1 MRVKKIMKLQTKLT
15 ILIII
20 VVFISISIII
30 FFITSWMTSNIES
43 EVKTNIMNV
52 AEIVAHSPEIKE
64 ALEIKDENKIIG
76 VEINTILKTVDQ
88 IEYIIVVGMDG
99 VRYSHPDPKLI
110 GAKFVGG
117 DEYKALKN
125 GETYISEATGTLGKS
140 LRAFTPIYN
149 MNNNKQIGFVAV
161 GTLTQSIEKSKHEAI
176 MYLIFIT
183 LGALTVGIIGAFL
196 LAQNIKKTLL
206 GLEPEEITKLYNEK
220 MSIIDAI
227 HEGLV
232 AIDKHGQITLINDSA
247 FKILQLEN
255 KYDKNQII
263 GQKMDALFP
272 TTRLLSI
279 TELGV
284 PEYDKEQ
291 NINNT
296 LIMTNRVPIK
306 YKNKVIGAIA
316 TFRDKTEITNLAEEL
331 TGVKQILEAL
341 RANNHEFM
349 NKLHVILGLIHIG
362 ELEEA
367 KKYIT
372 NITEKK
378 QKLLSEVTNKIK
390 NPTIA
395 ALLLGKF
402 SRAKELKVNLFIDE
416 ATNLESGL
424 KNISNNVLV
433 TIIGNLIENA
443 LEAACKSLK
452 EDRYVN
458 VSIQEEPKEI
468 KILITDSG
476 IGIEKEYINTIFQ
489 RGYTTKTGSS
499 GVGLSLVKDAID
511 NLKGEITVASQLNE
525 GTIITVILPI

>member
-1 MRVKKIMKLQTKLT
+1 MKLQTKLT

-30 FFITSWMTSNIES
+30 FFVTSLITSNIES

-52 AEIVAHSPEIKE
+52 AKIVAHSPGIKK
-64 ALEIKDENKIIG
+64 ALEIKDENKVIE
-76 VEINTILKTVDQ
+76 VEVDTLLKVVDQ

-99 VRYSHPDPKLI
+99 IRYSHPDPRLI
-110 GAKFVGG
+110 GETFVGG
-117 DEYKALKN
+117 DEDRTLKN
-125 GETYISEATGTLGKS
+125 GETYISEATGTLGRS
-140 LRAFTPIYN
+140 LRAFTPIYD
-149 MNNNKQIGFVAV
+149 NNKQIGFVAV
-161 GTLTQSIEKSKHEAI
+161 GTLTQSIEKSKNKAV

-183 LGALTVGIIGAFL
+183 LGALIVGIIGAFL

-206 GLEPEEITKLYNEK
+206 GLEPQEITKLYNEK

-232 AIDKHGQITLINDSA
+232 AIDKHGQITLVNDSA
-247 FKILQLEN
+247 LKILQLEN
-255 KYDKNQII
+255 KYKKNQII
-263 GQKMDALFP
+263 GQKMDVLFP
-272 TTRLLSI
+272 TTRLLTI
-279 TELGV
+279 TELGIS
-284 PEYDKEQ
+284 EYDKEQ
-291 NINNT
+291 NINDT

-306 YKNKVIGAIA
+306 DRQKVIGAIA
-316 TFRDKTEITNLAEEL
+316 TFRDKTEVTKLAEEL

-349 NKLHVILGLIHIG
+349 NKLHVILGLIDIG
-362 ELEEA
+362 ESNEA

-395 ALLLGKF
+395 ALILGKF
-402 SRAKELKVNLFIDE
+402 SRSKELKINLIIDQ
-416 ATNLESGL
+416 ATNLENNPKS
-424 KNISNNVLV
+424 ISNNVLV

-443 LEAACKSLK
+443 MEAASKSIK

-458 VSIQEEPKEI
+458 VRIQETIKEI
-468 KILITDSG
+468 KIEIKDSG
-476 IGIEKEYINTIFQ
+476 VGIEEAYINTIFE
-489 RGYTTKTGSS
+489 RGYTTKPGSA

-511 NLKGEITVASQLNE
+511 NLKGQITVASQLNE
-525 GTIITVILPI
+525 ETIITVILPRDN

>member
-1 MRVKKIMKLQTKLT
+1 MKLQTKLT

-30 FFITSWMTSNIES
+30 FFVTSWMTNNIES
-43 EVKTNIMNV
+43 KVKTNIMNV
-52 AEIVAHSPEIKE
+52 AEIVAHSTEVRKD
-64 ALEIKDENKIIG
+64 LEVKDENKIIG
-76 VEINTILKTVDQ
+76 DYVNTLLKTVEQ
-88 IEYIIVVGMDG
+88 IEYITVADMNGI
-99 VRYSHPDPKLI
+99 RYSHPNSQLI
-110 GAKFVGG
+110 GKEFTGG
-117 DEYKALKN
+117 DEDRVIKN
-125 GETYISEATGTLGKS
+125 GDTYISEATGTLGKS
-140 LRAFTPIYN
+140 LRAFTPIYD

-161 GTLTQSIEKSKHEAI
+161 GTLTQSIEKSKHTAI

-183 LGALTVGIIGAFL
+183 LGGLTVGIIGAFL

-206 GLEPEEITKLYNEK
+206 GLEPQEITKLYNER
-220 MSIIDAI
+220 MTMIDAI

-232 AIDKHGQITLINDSA
+232 AIDKYGRITLINDSA
-247 FKILQLEN
+247 LKILQLES
-255 KYDKNQII
+255 KYNKNQII
-263 GQKMDALFP
+263 GQKMDDLFP
-272 TTRLLSI
+272 TTRLLAI
-279 TELGV
+279 TELGT

-306 YKNKVIGAIA
+306 DKEKIIGAIA
-316 TFRDKTEITNLAEEL
+316 TFRDKSEVTNLAEEL
-331 TGVKQILEAL
+331 TGVRQILEAL

-395 ALLLGKF
+395 ALILGKF
-402 SRAKELKVNLFIDE
+402 SRAEELKINLIIDE
-416 ATNLESGL
+416 TTTLENNL

-443 LEAACKSLK
+443 MEAASKSIK
-452 EDRYVN
+452 EHKTVN
-458 VSIQEEPKEI
+458 VRIQEFTKEI
-468 KILITDSG
+468 RIQIQDSG
-476 IGIEKEYINTIFQ
+476 IGIEKEYINTIFE
-489 RGYTTKTGSS
+489 RGYTTKPGSS
-499 GVGLSLVKDAID
+499 GVGLALVKEAID
-511 NLKGEITVASQLNE
+511 NLKGEITVASKLNE
-525 GTIITVILPI
+525 GTIITVVLPKAN

>member
-1 MRVKKIMKLQTKLT
+1 MKLQTKLT

-20 VVFISISIII
+20 VVFISISIIT
-30 FFITSWMTSNIES
+30 FFVTSWMTSNIQS
-43 EVKTNIMNV
+43 QVKTNIMNV
-52 AEIVAHSPEIKE
+52 AEIVAHSPEVKK
-64 ALEIKDENKIIG
+64 ALEIKDENKVIG
-76 VEINTILKTVDQ
+76 AEIDTFLRTVDQ
-88 IEYIIVVGMDG
+88 IEYIIVVDMDG
-99 VRYSHPDPKLI
+99 IRYSHPDAKLI

-117 DEYKALKN
+117 DEARALKK
-125 GETYISEATGTLGKS
+125 GETYISEATGTLGES
-140 LRAFTPIYN
+140 LRAFTPIYD

-161 GTLTQSIEKSKHEAI
+161 GTLTQSIENSKHKAI

-183 LGALTVGIIGAFL
+183 LGALTVGSTGAFL
-196 LAQNIKKTLL
+196 LAKNIKKTLL

-220 MSIIDAI
+220 MSIIDAL

-247 FKILQLEN
+247 LKILQIEN
-255 KYDKNQII
+255 KYNKNQII
-263 GQKMDALFP
+263 GQKMDVLFP
-272 TTRLLSI
+272 TTRLLTI
-279 TELGV
+279 AELGI

-291 NINNT
+291 NVNDT

-306 YKNKVIGAIA
+306 DRQKVIGAIA
-316 TFRDKTEITNLAEEL
+316 TFRDKTEVTKLAEEL

-395 ALLLGKF
+395 ALILGKF
-402 SRAKELKVNLFIDE
+402 SRAKELKINLVIDE
-416 ATNLESGL
+416 ATNLENNL

-443 LEAACKSLK
+443 MESASKSIK
-452 EDRYVN
+452 EERFVN
-458 VSIQEEPKEI
+458 VRIQETTKEI
-468 KILITDSG
+468 KIEIKDSG
-476 IGIEKEYINTIFQ
+476 VGIEKEYINTIFE
-489 RGYTTKTGSS
+489 RGYTTKLGSS

-511 NLKGEITVASQLNE
+511 NLKGQITVVSELNE
-525 GTIITVILPI
+525 GTIITVILPSP

>member
-1 MRVKKIMKLQTKLT
+1 MKLQTKLT

-30 FFITSWMTSNIES
+30 FFVTSWMTSSIES
-43 EVKTNIMNV
+43 KVKTNIMNV
-52 AEIVAHSPEIKE
+52 AEIVAHLPEVQK
-64 ALEIKDENKIIG
+64 ALEIKDKDKIIG
-76 VEINTILKTVDQ
+76 VDVDTLLKAVDE

-99 VRYSHPDPKLI
+99 KRYSHPNPQLI
-110 GAKFVGG
+110 GENFVGG
-117 DEYKALKN
+117 DEYRALKN

-140 LRAFTPIYN
+140 LRAFAPIYDT
-149 MNNNKQIGFVAV
+149 NNKKQIGFVAV
-161 GTLTQSIEKSKHEAI
+161 GTLTQSIENSKHKAVV
-176 MYLIFIT
+176 YLIFIT
-183 LGALTVGIIGAFL
+183 FGALTVGIIGAFL
-196 LAQNIKKTLL
+196 LAQNIKRTLL

-232 AIDKHGQITLINDSA
+232 AIDKHGDITLINDSA
-247 FKILQLEN
+247 LKILQLEN
-255 KYDKNQII
+255 KYNKNQII
-263 GQKMDALFP
+263 GQKMDVLFP
-272 TTRLLSI
+272 TTRLLTI
-279 TELGV
+279 TELGI

-306 YKNKVIGAIA
+306 DRQKVIGAIA
-316 TFRDKTEITNLAEEL
+316 TFRDKTEVTNLAEEL

-395 ALLLGKF
+395 ALILGKF
-402 SRAKELKVNLFIDE
+402 SRAKELKINLRIDE
-416 ATNLESGL
+416 ATNLENDL

-443 LEAACKSLK
+443 MESASKSLK
-452 EDRYVN
+452 EDKCVN
-458 VSIQEEPKEI
+458 VSIQESIKEI
-468 KILITDSG
+468 KIEISDSG
-476 IGIEKEYINTIFQ
+476 VGIEKEYINTIFQ

-511 NLKGEITVASQLNE
+511 NLKGQITVESKLNE
-525 GTIITVILPI
+525 GTIVTLILPKDD